1 MNAGGISEKGRELA
15 AKNREEFRR
24 KKFGSFKGNRIK
36 TDSEKYMSYP
46 MARGPNDET
55 GDTLLIKCV
64 KYQPPSPE
72 TEMGLEDFTIQPGNR
87 PDGSG
92 GAKVF
97 DDKTGKEGLRA
108 KNFGM
113 TADARARQKQE
124 ILYYVELPI
133 PQDINDTQSVTWG

>member
-72 TEMGLEDFTIQPGNR
+72 TELG
-87 PDGSG
+87 
-92 GAKVF
+92 V
-97 DDKTGKEGLRA
+97 
-108 KNFGM
+108 
-113 TADARARQKQE
+113 RQK
-124 ILYYVELPI
+124 PGG
-133 PQDINDTQSVTWG
+133 NA

>member
-72 TEMGLEDFTIQPGNR
+72 TEMGLEDFTINGTDLMDQVVQ
-87 PDGSG
+87 
-92 GAKVF
+92 KF
-97 DDKTGKEGLRA
+97 L
-108 KNFGM
+108 M
-113 TADARARQKQE
+113 IRQEKR
-124 ILYYVELPI
+124 V
-133 PQDINDTQSVTWG
+133 